1 MRVIDAAISLSSR
14 SETTRVQTESVSV
27 SFRSDRRAAAVG
39 VSASGRERVQEA
51 DAEGA
56 EAPGGARLEA
66 ERAARERSRAGACRT
81 RGRRGQQGDGSELLG
96 SKDDVELAVLRA
108 LLEEMT
114 GRRMDVID
122 ARDLELDPEVQAQM
136 DDVAAAGAETAAAA
150 PRAPEWGLELVA
162 ERRIEQS
169 ESVSM
174 QASGLVHTADGREIA
189 LATRV
194 SYERREL
201 SVERLELR
209 AGAAAMKDP
218 LVLVFDGAI
227 ASRSD
232 ETVALDLDRD
242 GQDERLPL
250 VGGNAAFLVHDRN
263 GNGRVDDGSELLG
276 AVSGDGFAELAAL
289 DQDQNGFIDD
299 ADAAAKQ
306 LYVWEGRDGQRDRL
320 VPLAARGVGALYTRA
335 AATAFELRGGD
346 GEAWGKIRETGVF
359 LKEDGGS
366 GLLQQ
371 IDLKV

>member
-14 SETTRVQTESVSV
+14 SETTRIQTESVAV
-27 SFRSDRRAAAVG
+27 SFRSDRRAAAVD
-39 VSASGRERVQEA
+39 VSASGRERVKEA
-51 DAEGA
+51 EVASDAA
-56 EAPGGARLEA
+56 APGRARPEL
-66 ERAARERSRAGACRT
+66 ERAGTERSRAADCRV
-81 RGRRGQQGDGSELLG
+81 RARRGQDDSELLG

-108 LLEEMT
+108 LLEKMT
-114 GRRMDVID
+114 GRRMEVID

-136 DDVAAAGAETAAAA
+136 DEVAAAGAEAAAAA
-150 PRAPEWGLELVA
+150 PPAPEWGLELVA
-162 ERRIEQS
+162 ERRVEQS

-174 QASGLVHTADGREIA
+174 QASGLVRSADGREIA

-194 SYERREL
+194 SYERHEL

-227 ASRSD
+227 ASRTH

-242 GQDERLPL
+242 GQDEQLPL
-250 VGGNAAFLVHDRN
+250 ISGNAAFLVHDRN

-289 DQDQNGFIDD
+289 DQDDSGFIDD
-299 ADAAAKQ
+299 ADAASEQ
-306 LYVWEGRDGQRDRL
+306 LFVWEGRDGDSDRL
-320 VPLAARGVGALYTRA
+320 TPLAARGVGALYTRA
-335 AATAFELRGGD
+335 APTAFELRGPDGD
-346 GEAWGKIRETGVF
+346 AWGKIRETGLF
-359 LKEDGGS
+359 LKEDGGT